1 MSELIQLDNLDN
13 ILTNI
18 AIKIVDNLDLMRC
31 LKFNTTN
38 ALSQSITESERY
50 ELINQD
56 GDISNTRVFFQP
68 FNNLTITEAR
78 SELRIYHASF
88 KPESIYLTNI
98 HIGFDIVVHNDL
110 WRLDDGK
117 RRPTTIIK
125 LLLESLNGQDVG
137 GIGLLTFV
145 DRPISLRYFN
155 DSFTGYTLY
164 LKTRST

>member
-1 MSELIQLDNLDN
+1 MTNSIQLESLDN

-18 AIKIVDNLDLMRC
+18 ALKIVDNVDLMKC
-31 LKFNTTN
+31 LKFNSTD
-38 ALSQSITESERY
+38 ALSLSITDEQRY

-56 GDISNTRVFFQP
+56 GDITNTRVFFQP
-68 FNNLTITEAR
+68 FNNLTITDQR
-78 SELRIYHASF
+78 SELRIYHSSF
-88 KPESIYLTNI
+88 KPENIYLTNI
-98 HIGFDIVVHNDL
+98 HIGFDVVVQNDL

-125 LLLESLNGQDVG
+125 LLLESLNGQDAG

-155 DSFTGYTLY
+155 DSFTGYTMY

>member
-1 MSELIQLDNLDN
+1 MSESIQLESLDN

-31 LKFNTTN
+31 LKFNTTD
-38 ALSQSITESERY
+38 ALSQSITQDQCY

-56 GDISNTRVFFQP
+56 GDITNTRVFFQP
-68 FNNLTITEAR
+68 FNNQTITEER

-88 KPESIYLTNI
+88 RPDNIYLTNI
-98 HIGFDIVVHNDL
+98 IVGFDIVVHNNL

-117 RRPTTIIK
+117 RRPTTMVK
-125 LLLESLNGQDVG
+125 LLLESLNGQD
-137 GIGLLTFV
+137 IGAIGNLTM
-145 DRPISLRYFN
+145 DRACSLRFFS

>member
-1 MSELIQLDNLDN
+1 VSELIQLESLDN
-13 ILTNI
+13 ILNNI
-18 AIKIVDNLDLMRC
+18 ALKIIENLDLMRC
-31 LKFNTTN
+31 LKFNITN
-38 ALSQSITESERY
+38 ALSQSITIDECY

-56 GDISNTRVFFQP
+56 GDILNTRVFFQP
-68 FNNLTITEAR
+68 FNNLTITETR

-88 KPESIYLTNI
+88 KPNNIYLSNI
-98 HIGFDIVVHNDL
+98 IVGFDIVCHNDL

-137 GIGLLTFV
+137 SIGNLCFI
-145 DRPISLRYFN
+145 DRPCSLRYFN